1 MPAEGKDLGDVLIAD
16 PRVKK
21 VTFTGSTNVG
31 RAIAETCARYGTKIT
46 LEMGGKNPLIVLD
59 DADIDY
65 AVDTAAFSNYMNQGQ
80 ICMTGSRIIIEAGV
94 YDEFVTKFTEKS

>member
-65 AVDTAAFSNYMNQGQ
+65 AVDTAAFS
-80 ICMTGSRIIIEAGV
+80 IT
-94 YDEFVTKFTEKS
+94 